1 MRTRPFPLTALAL
14 APAFWLAVAACS
26 SGMSGTT
33 SESVVA
39 TPTGGYAVETFT
51 TAATVT
57 AISKNDQK
65 VTLQTS
71 DGKKTTF
78 KADSQMVNYAKL
90 RVGDKVNATVTEE
103 LVIALWKGGTPP
115 PDAAAGM
122 VGLSP
127 QGVKTSSLMV
137 ATVQMTATVTAID
150 AQKRK
155 VTFQFEDGSTKTT
168 KVDKSVNLSNV
179 VVGDRLTIVVT
190 EAAALT
196 VTKVG

>member
-1 MRTRPFPLTALAL
+1 MRTRPFSLAALAL
-14 APAFWLAVAACS
+14 APAFCLAVAACS

-39 TPTGGYAVETFT
+39 TPTGGYAVETFS

-65 VTLQTS
+65 VTLQTA

-103 LVIALWKGGTPP
+103 LVVALWKGGTPP

-122 VGLSP
+122 VSLTP

-155 VTFQFEDGSTKTT
+155 VTFQFEDGSSKTT

-196 VTKVG
+196 VTKQ

>member
-1 MRTRPFPLTALAL
+1 MRSPRSCSAFALAFPLLLLGATG
-14 APAFWLAVAACS
+14 CS
-26 SGMSGTT
+26 SGMQGTT

-65 VTLQTS
+65 VTLQTP

-90 RVGDKVNATVTEE
+90 QIGDKVNAVVTED
-103 LVIALWKGGTPP
+103 LVVALWKGNNPP

-122 VGLSP
+122 VGLTP
-127 QGVKTSSLMV
+127 QGVKTSSVMV
-137 ATVQMTATVTAID
+137 ATVRMTATITAMD
-150 AQKRK
+150 MSKRK
-155 VTFQFEDGSTKTT
+155 VTFQFEDGSSKTI
-168 KVDKSVNLSNV
+168 KVDKSVNLANAA
-179 VVGDRLTIVVT
+179 VGDRLTIVVT

-196 VTKVG
+196 VTKQ

>member
-1 MRTRPFPLTALAL
+1 MRALRLSLALSLSVPAVLLTA
-14 APAFWLAVAACS
+14 VGCS

-33 SESVVA
+33 TESVVA

-90 RVGDKVNATVTEE
+90 QVGDKVNATVTED
-103 LVIALWKGGTPP
+103 LVVALWKGDTPP

-122 VGLSP
+122 VGLTP
-127 QGVKTSSLMV
+127 QGQKTSSVMV
-137 ATVQMTATVTAID
+137 ATVRMTATITAMD
-150 AQKRK
+150 VQKRK
-155 VTFQFEDGSTKTT
+155 VTFQFEDGSTKTI
-168 KVDKSVNLSNV
+168 KVDKSVNLSNAA
-179 VVGDRLTIVVT
+179 VGDRVTVVVT

-196 VTKVG
+196 VTKQ